1 MARTDLGMSQAS
13 TLYTVSPSLLQR
25 PQMRAALRSR
35 DFQTAFRLMR
45 QYDGASQERIASVVE
60 GLTQGRVSRVMSGR
74 DRLASL
80 DLIER
85 LADGLRIPGELL
97 GLASRSWERAQ
108 AAGLIVENE
117 HAELHYDGREYRVTI
132 RRRLHNVGS
141 DPVTRFLI
149 GIAVDRYPEDQQRS
163 NEFYRA
169 NPLTFNELQLSAYCG
184 LEPMMWKVD
193 HDRDAAKEVWL
204 LFGNSTSK
212 FPIYPGKTSEIVYSF
227 AVSDAKWGSW
237 FERAIKLPTRRL
249 TVVLKL
255 PRADDPTVW
264 GTETSMTADTV
275 AIRNGIDIEEE
286 DQLRVFRWVT
296 GKPELNAR
304 YRFQWRTR
312 TPRALQPKV
321 DPDSDSGSVA
331 LLLPSARMAEAGI
344 VQRGQPILY
353 KHAQPFTLPMEHED
367 AQRCITQLL
376 AATEKIQ
383 RLHDFSKGMGVAAP
397 QIGIDRAA
405 AVVITRE
412 GEVITLF
419 NPRVVEESAES
430 DEQHEGCLSFF
441 DVRGEVP
448 RPLRIH
454 VEHTNLHGEKR
465 ITVFENSIARLVSH
479 EIDHL
484 EGKLYTDRMA
494 PGVEP
499 IPVAEYRGIGRAWE
513 YPHD

>member
-1 MARTDLGMSQAS
+1 
-13 TLYTVSPSLLQR
+13 
-25 PQMRAALRSR
+25 
-35 DFQTAFRLMR
+35 MR

-97 GLASRSWERAQ
+97 GLASRRWERAQ

-141 DPVTRFLI
+141 EPVTRFLI
-149 GIAVDRYPEDQQRS
+149 RIAVDRYPEDQQKS

-169 NPLTFNELQLSAYCG
+169 NPLTFDELQLSAYCG
-184 LEPMMWKVD
+184 LERMTWKVD

-204 LFGNSTSK
+204 LFGNSTTK

-227 AVSDAKWGSW
+227 VVSDAKWGSW
-237 FERAIKLPTRRL
+237 FERAIKVPTHRL
-249 TVVLKL
+249 AVVLKL
-255 PRADDPTVW
+255 PRANDPTVW

-275 AIRNGIDIEEE
+275 AIRNGIELEEE
-286 DQLRVFRWVT
+286 DQLRIFRWFT
-296 GKPELNAR
+296 DRPELNAR
-304 YRFQWRTR
+304 YRFQWRER
-312 TPRALQPKV
+312 TPRARRLKV
-321 DPDSDSGSVA
+321 ASDA
-331 LLLPSARMAEAGI
+331 TEPPLPSVRMAEAGI
-344 VQRGQPILY
+344 VQRGKPILY
-353 KHAQPFTLPMEHED
+353 KPAQPFTLPMEHED
-367 AQRCITQLL
+367 AERCLAQLL
-376 AATEKIQ
+376 VATERVR
-383 RLHDFSKGMGVAAP
+383 RLHDFSKGMGIAAP

-405 AVVITRE
+405 AIVITRE
-412 GEVITLF
+412 GEVITLL

-430 DEQHEGCLSFF
+430 DKQYEGCLSFF

-454 VEHTNLHGEKR
+454 VEHTSLQEEKR
-465 ITVFENSIARLVSH
+465 FTIFENSIARLVSH

-484 EGKLYTDRMA
+484 EGRLYTDRMA
-494 PGVEP
+494 AGVEP
-499 IPVAEYRGIGRAWE
+499 IPVAEYRGIGHAWE